1 MELGQMIA
9 LRRKEAKM
17 TIDELVAKSGIPKG
31 TLNKII
37 AGTTRDPQLETVKAI
52 ARALN
57 CTLDDF
63 DDAPRARRLSAE
75 EFQLIQNYRLLDRHG
90 KSLIKLIVVKELERC
105 SEPDSA
111 GPAAAAAA
119 SLTCPPSGV

>member
-1 MELGQMIA
+1 MIA
-9 LRRKEAKM
+9 MRRKEAKM

-63 DDAPRARRLSAE
+63 DDTPRRGAFPQRNTSTSSRSGFLTSTEKASSLS
-75 EFQLIQNYRLLDRHG
+75 
-90 KSLIKLIVVKELERC
+90 S
-105 SEPDSA
+105 
-111 GPAAAAAA
+111 
-119 SLTCPPSGV
+119 

>member
-9 LRRKEAKM
+9 MRRKEAKM

-57 CTLDDF
+57 CTPVSYTHLDVYK
-63 DDAPRARRLSAE
+63 RQVLR
-75 EFQLIQNYRLLDRHG
+75 G
-90 KSLIKLIVVKELERC
+90 
-105 SEPDSA
+105 
-111 GPAAAAAA
+111 
-119 SLTCPPSGV
+119 

>member
-9 LRRKEAKM
+9 MRRKEAKM

-37 AGTTRDPQLETVKAI
+37 AGTTHDPQLETVKAI

-63 DDAPRARRLSAE
+63 DDTPRARRLSAE
-75 EFQLIQNYRLLDRHG
+75 EYQYIQSFRLLDEHG
-90 KSLIKLIVVKELERC
+90 KSLVTLVLNKELERC
-105 SEPDSA
+105 SISPNQE
-111 GPAAAAAA
+111 
-119 SLTCPPSGV
+119 C